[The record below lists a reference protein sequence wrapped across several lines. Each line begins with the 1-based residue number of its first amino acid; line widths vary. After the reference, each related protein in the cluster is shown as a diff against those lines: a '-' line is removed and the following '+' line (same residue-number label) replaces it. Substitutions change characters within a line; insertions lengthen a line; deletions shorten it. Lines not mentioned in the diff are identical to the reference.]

1 MNYLL
6 TSVAE
11 IGYGLLHFQQFV
23 STPGVVRL
31 IGQNDVIEARVGWK
45 ATDNVAVIFDAL
57 NFFDEPK
64 RQVHPGAEKY
74 VGTQQLRTEIV
85 PRREGEVLTR
95 AA

>member
-1 MNYLL
+1 M
-6 TSVAE
+6 AD
-11 IGYGLLHFQQFV
+11 IGYGLFHFPQFV
-23 STPGVVRL
+23 SMLGIVRF

-45 ATDNVAVIFDAL
+45 ATDNVAVTFEAL
-57 NFFDEPK
+57 NIFDEPK

-85 PRREGEVLTR
+85 PRREGKVLTR